1 MKPTHESFVK
11 LLHIIDEVRP
21 LCLSTNERLLMA
33 LIDRLVDLLGLAIGV
48 EDTKGR
54 D

>member
-11 LLHIIDEVRP
+11 LLGIMDEVRP
-21 LCLSTNERLLMA
+21 LCLSTNEKLLMDI
-33 LIDRLVDLLGLAIGV
+33 IDHLVDLMGVAIGV
-48 EDTKGR
+48 EDMKGR